1 MLGGDVW
8 LILAAGGCI
17 VLAVVLIIRLKL
29 HPFLALLCAALALA
43 VARGMAPDRAIGA
56 VQKGFGDIMG
66 GAGLVVALGLTLG
79 TMLQLSGAAASLAG
93 ATVGAVGP
101 RWRPWGCLL
110 ASLVLGLPLF
120 FETGVVLLLPIIAA
134 LPLRGGRG
142 SGDRDG
148 RQHLR
153 LMLPA
158 LAGLSVLHA
167 LVPPH
172 PGPII
177 AVDQLGA
184 GVGPTLVLG
193 VLLGLPIAV
202 LAGPVFAGLIVPHV
216 AASHITGGT
225 TGKAYP
231 TPLPSPWVALAV
243 VLLPVVLIAAKAVPA
258 LGQNPVLALLG
269 APPVALLL
277 ANLVALAVF
286 FAPRRGRWNG
296 AHGDRTV
303 VDWDALWH
311 QAMAPAAGIL
321 LSIAGGGAFK
331 QVLVEA
337 GLADTL
343 ARIAQQGAVSP
354 IVLAWGIAVLIRLA
368 TGSATVATITASG
381 ALSAVAGTSGVAPEW
396 LVLAVGAGS
405 LFFSHVNDP
414 GFWLVKNYLGLS
426 TADTLKTW
434 SVMETIVSVTGL
446 ILVLAASHLF

>member
-1 MLGGDVW
+1 MLSGDLW

-17 VLAVVLIIRLKL
+17 ALAVILIIRLKL

-134 LPLRGGRG
+134 LPLRG
-142 SGDRDG
+142 DRDG

-177 AVDQLGA
+177 AVEQLGA

-216 AASHITGGT
+216 AVSPVSVRDGAVDTVPRD
-225 TGKAYP
+225 A
-231 TPLPSPWVALAV
+231 LPSPWVALGV
-243 VLLPVVLIAAKAVPA
+243 VLLPVLLIAAKAVPA
-258 LGQNPVLALLG
+258 LGHDPVLALLG

-286 FAPRRGRWNG
+286 FGPRRGPGDR
-296 AHGDRTV
+296 AHGNKG

-311 QAMAPAAGIL
+311 EAMAPAAGIL

>member
-1 MLGGDVW
+1 MNADLW
-8 LILAAGGCI
+8 LVLAAAGCI
-17 VLAVVLIIRLKL
+17 ALAVVLIIRLRL
-29 HPFLALLCAALALA
+29 HPFLALMCAALALA
-43 VARGMAPDRAIGA
+43 VARGMAPDRALGA

-79 TMLQLSGAAASLAG
+79 AMLKVSGAAAALAG

-110 ASLVLGLPLF
+110 AALVLGLPLF

-134 LPLRGGRG
+134 LPLTR
-142 SGDRDG
+142 SGDG
-148 RQHLR
+148 RERLF

-177 AVDQLGA
+177 AVEQLGA
-184 GVGPTLVLG
+184 GVGSTLVLG

-216 AASHITGGT
+216 AGAGDAMAEPPRG
-225 TGKAYP
+225 
-231 TPLPSPWVALAV
+231 PLPSPWAALAL
-243 VLLPVVLIAAKAVPA
+243 VLLPVLLIAAKAVPA
-258 LGQNPVLALLG
+258 LGRGPVLALLG

-286 FAPRRGRWNG
+286 FTRRRGGGR
-296 AHGDRTV
+296 

-311 QAMAPAAGIL
+311 EAMAPAASIL
-321 LSIAGGGAFK
+321 LSIAAGGAFK

-343 ARIAQQGAVSP
+343 ARFAQQGTVSP
-354 IVLAWGIAVLIRLA
+354 ILLAWGIAVMIRLA

-381 ALSAVAGTSGVAPEW
+381 ALSTVAGTSGVAPEW

-446 ILVLAASHLF
+446 LLVLAASRVF

>member
-1 MLGGDVW
+1 MVGGDLW
-8 LILAAGGCI
+8 LVLAAGGCI
-17 VLAVVLIIRLKL
+17 ALAVVLIIRLKL

-43 VARGMAPDRAIGA
+43 VARGMAADRALA
-56 VQKGFGDIMG
+56 ALQKGFGDIMG

-79 TMLQLSGAAASLAG
+79 AMLKVSGAAAALAN

-134 LPLRGGRG
+134 LPLTGDRGGGDRGGRQ
-142 SGDRDG
+142 R
-148 RQHLR
+148 LL

-202 LAGPVFAGLIVPHV
+202 LAGPVFAGLITPHV
-216 AASHITGGT
+216 AGVDGAQ
-225 TGKAYP
+225 AEMP
-231 TPLPSPWVALAV
+231 DRPLPSPWTALAV
-243 VLLPVVLIAAKAVPA
+243 ILLPVVLIAAKAVPA
-258 LGQNPVLALLG
+258 LSHGPVLALLG

-277 ANLVALAVF
+277 ANLVALAAF
-286 FAPRRGRWNG
+286 FSPGTWG
-296 AHGDRTV
+296 GGKP
-303 VDWDALWH
+303 VDWDTLWH
-311 QAMAPAAGIL
+311 EAMAPAASIL

-343 ARIAQQGAVSP
+343 ARFAEQGAVSP
-354 IVLAWGIAVLIRLA
+354 ILLAWGIAVMIRLA

-381 ALSAVAGTSGVAPEW
+381 ALTSVAATSGVAPEW

>member
-1 MLGGDVW
+1 MVGGDLW
-8 LILAAGGCI
+8 LVLAAGGCI

-43 VARGMAPDRAIGA
+43 VARGMAPDRALA
-56 VQKGFGDIMG
+56 ALQKGFGDIMG

-79 TMLQLSGAAASLAG
+79 AMLKVSGAAAVLAN

-101 RWRPWGCLL
+101 RLRPWGCLL
-110 ASLVLGLPLF
+110 ASLILGLPLF

-134 LPLRGGRG
+134 LPLTDDRGGRQ
-142 SGDRDG
+142 R
-148 RQHLR
+148 LL

-184 GVGPTLVLG
+184 GVGPTLMLG

-202 LAGPVFAGLIVPHV
+202 LAGPVFAGLVTPHV
-216 AASHITGGT
+216 AAGDGTRAETPAEISHG
-225 TGKAYP
+225 
-231 TPLPSPWVALAV
+231 PLPSPWTALAV
-243 VLLPVVLIAAKAVPA
+243 ILLPVVLIAAKAVPA
-258 LGQNPVLALLG
+258 LSHGPVLSLLG

-277 ANLVALAVF
+277 ANLVALAAF
-286 FAPRRGRWNG
+286 FGPGTG
-296 AHGDRTV
+296 AGGTGGGGKP

-311 QAMAPAAGIL
+311 EAMAPAASIL

-343 ARIAQQGAVSP
+343 ARFAQQGAVSP
-354 IVLAWGIAVLIRLA
+354 ILLAWGIAVMIRLA

-381 ALSAVAGTSGVAPEW
+381 ALTSVAATSGVAPEW